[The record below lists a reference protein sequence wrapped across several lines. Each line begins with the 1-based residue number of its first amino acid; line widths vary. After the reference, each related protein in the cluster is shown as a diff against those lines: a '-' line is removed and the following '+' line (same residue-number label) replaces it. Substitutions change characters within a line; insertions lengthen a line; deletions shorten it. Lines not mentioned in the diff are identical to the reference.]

1 MDLPNRFP
9 LPMAY
14 GDPAF
19 LACLSD
25 AIDTPELVEQFDRL
39 YGATLTGRKSPI
51 EAMVDRATGKQEDDI
66 RAFVRF
72 IHDCVYLRLTD
83 DAIHSLRAAALAQ
96 GA

>member
-1 MDLPNRFP
+1 MTCPERFP

-25 AIDTPELVEQFDRL
+25 AIEIPELVENFDRL
-39 YGATLTGRKSPI
+39 YGTSLLKGKPNKTDM
-51 EAMVDRATGKQEDDI
+51 EAFT
-66 RAFVRF
+66 AFV
-72 IHDCVYLRLTD
+72 HDSVYLRLPN